1 MTATRI
7 VRGATL
13 AVAAAIWVVLA
24 GLLWHT
30 TVPSLRLPQL
40 DERAVFGAVLVQRA
54 ERYERFLVWDW
65 VAGTL
70 ATLVAYVIVARRART
85 IAPRL
90 GLRPVNTGIVLGMLT
105 ITIVWAVGV
114 PFAVAG
120 VWWERRHHISREG
133 YGDQVPAQWGRLLA
147 TAFMTLVLLGI
158 LLLFARRLGR
168 RWWVAAAPTIAAVAL
183 LLQFVQPFLASVGT
197 KPLRSSALRASVAHL
212 EAVEHAGSP
221 SVRVDDVGGRTREAN
236 AFAVG
241 FGPSAHVVIWSTLLD
256 GRFTFS
262 QVRFVIAH
270 ELGHLAHK
278 HILRGVAWFSL
289 LLLPVLAVVAY
300 TADLRRGSA
309 VPLALLVIAVAQLA
323 LLPVQNAVSR
333 RIETEA
339 DWTALNATRDPAAA
353 RGLFRGFVVTSL
365 EDPSPPG
372 WVHVLLDDHPSPLQ
386 RVELGAAWHSA
397 TKSGSAAPSHDDFVA
412 IIRYPLRGNARVRSP
427 RAPVPEASRS
437 RAGAGRAK
445 PSRTLSRN

>member
-1 MTATRI
+1 
-7 VRGATL
+7 
-13 AVAAAIWVVLA
+13 
-24 GLLWHT
+24 
-30 TVPSLRLPQL
+30 
-40 DERAVFGAVLVQRA
+40 
-54 ERYERFLVWDW
+54 
-65 VAGTL
+65 
-70 ATLVAYVIVARRART
+70 
-85 IAPRL
+85 
-90 GLRPVNTGIVLGMLT
+90 
-105 ITIVWAVGV
+105 
-114 PFAVAG
+114 
-120 VWWERRHHISREG
+120 
-133 YGDQVPAQWGRLLA
+133 
-147 TAFMTLVLLGI
+147 
-158 LLLFARRLGR
+158 
-168 RWWVAAAPTIAAVAL
+168 
-183 LLQFVQPFLASVGT
+183 
-197 KPLRSSALRASVAHL
+197 
-212 EAVEHAGSP
+212 
-221 SVRVDDVGGRTREAN
+221 
-236 AFAVG
+236 
-241 FGPSAHVVIWSTLLD
+241 VIWSTLLD

-300 TADLRRGSA
+300 TVDLRRGSA

-365 EDPSPPG
+365 EDPSPPV

-386 RVELGAAWHSA
+386 RVELGAAWHHA

-412 IIRYPLRGNARVRSP
+412 IIRYPLRGNARGRSP